1 MRYLKTNTATRVTVG
16 PFTDATD
23 GITPE
28 TALTVTNCHLTFV
41 VDDAGVPTLVLDTT
55 PTASG
60 GNNDMVHIT
69 GDDAGLYDLELTAA
83 NTNYVGRALLCLTDA
98 ANHVPV
104 FHEFTILPANI
115 YDSMI
120 GGTDLL
126 DVSVTQISGNAVSTT
141 TAQIGANAVQ
151 ISASATAADN
161 VETAFASTLAEESAV
176 PAANAPWW
184 TKLNFMFA
192 KARNK
197 ITQTAT
203 TQTLLADDGSTP
215 VGASTVSDDG
225 TTFTRGE
232 FS

>member
-1 MRYLKTNTATRVTVG
+1 MRDLRQNTATRVTVG
-16 PFTDATD
+16 PFFDVTD
-23 GITPE
+23 GVTPE
-28 TALTVTNCHLTFV
+28 TALTVTNEKLTLV
-41 VDDAGVPTLVLDTT
+41 VDDAGVPTLVLDTN

-83 NTNYVGRALLCLTDA
+83 NTNYAGRALLCLTDA

-104 FHEFTILPANI
+104 WHEFSILPANVFDAK
-115 YDSMI
+115 Y
-120 GGTDLL
+120 GADLL
-126 DVSVTQISGNAVSTT
+126 QVDVTQISGNAVSTT

-161 VETAFASTLAEESAV
+161 VETAFASTLSEESAV

-184 TKLNFMFA
+184 TKLNFMFL